1 MAFQIAIGLGEVKMM
16 IWVCLVLKFLI
27 RIFFKGKRILSNNF
41 TIGRPNS
48 DYVRFSMLKHVKR
61 KRVQPKLVFVLF
73 FKFNP
78 PKLSLVDKGVAR
90 DGLRGLKPSLPRN
103 VGKGK
108 IIGRKMMK
116 KVKFFMLTTC

>member
-27 RIFFKGKRILSNNF
+27 RIFFKVKRILSNNF

-90 DGLRGLKPSLPRN
+90 DGLRGLKPALPRH